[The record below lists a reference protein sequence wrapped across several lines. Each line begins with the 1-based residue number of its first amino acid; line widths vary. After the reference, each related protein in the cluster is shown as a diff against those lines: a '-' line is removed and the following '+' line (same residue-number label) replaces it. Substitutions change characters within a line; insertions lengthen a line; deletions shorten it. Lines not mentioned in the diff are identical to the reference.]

1 MINRGLPE
9 FESFVAGDTAHI
21 KQGSKRGS
29 MAELPSLQ
37 SECCFLCLESALTYE
52 KVGVSYLSDAL
63 SKTGHPS
70 FTHQRADAGV
80 WCNLNSR
87 Y

>member
-1 MINRGLPE
+1 MNRGLPD
-9 FESFVAGDTAHI
+9 FESFVARDTEHI

-29 MAELPSLQ
+29 MAELPSLL
-37 SECCFLCLESALTYE
+37 SECCFSSLESALNYE
-52 KVGVSYLSDAL
+52 KVVVSYSSDAL
-63 SKTGHPS
+63 SNAGHPS

>member
-1 MINRGLPE
+1 MNRGVPE
-9 FESFVAGDTAHI
+9 LESFVATDTVHI
-21 KQGSKRGS
+21 KQGSMGGFVGG
-29 MAELPSLQ
+29 LPSLL
-37 SECCFLCLESALTYE
+37 SECCFSNLVSALTYE